1 MTTPADLGRRV
12 RRLRDPGP
20 ACYGR
25 GCEWATVTDADAV
38 AEYLDTDAFAEG
50 RLRLDF

>member
-12 RRLRDPGP
+12 RRLWDIGL
-20 ACYGR
+20 AGYGR

-38 AEYLDTDAFAEG
+38 AECLDTDAFAEG
-50 RLRLDF
+50 RLRVDF